1 MCSTADDVQY
11 NLPSQPHHL
20 SHITRANTSRPT
32 QRQTPPEPHDN
43 AHPSYPSEPK
53 LGPSLEA
60 EPEFISHA
68 PPSPDPRTGLIYL
81 DAGNLI
87 SPFSSPYA
95 AQGHEALA
103 WYDIEDD
110 FAYELDALG
119 KAIKDV
125 REEGRRYKWLEP
137 PAMREIVEAC
147 EGSGR

>member
-1 MCSTADDVQY
+1 MQY

-20 SHITRANTSRPT
+20 SHTTRSNSSRPT
-32 QRQTPPEPHDN
+32 ERQIPPDPADPLFPSGPGPGPEP
-43 AHPSYPSEPK
+43 
-53 LGPSLEA
+53 

-87 SPFSSPYA
+87 APFSSPYA

-103 WYDIEDD
+103 WYEIGDD

-147 EGSGR
+147 ELLGR